1 MERTKKIILI
11 SVLGLMLITLTSVV
25 IVRQIRKKKRNKI
38 NGSNNNNPVK
48 NSSPKTIL
56 IVGDSQ
62 SAIKNAKGGD
72 ITYSYPNILK
82 EKFKGSGVTID
93 VLALGG
99 KTTKWML
106 ENLPSQLAKKKYDRV
121 IIYGGGNDTSNASI
135 PLDTTISNIQKMVDL
150 SRENGADVFVNL
162 GYKVEGK
169 FGDINI
175 LPVGRPANLLKKKE
189 DWIPYVQKRK
199 DLQKLIPEKITN
211 ATFIPVYD
219 LESKTTDGIHP
230 TSAGHKI
237 VAEKIYESIVKK
249 Y

>member
-1 MERTKKIILI
+1 MNPKLKKIIII
-11 SVLGLMLITLTSVV
+11 SVVGLLIVGVTTAFV
-25 IVRQIRKKKRNKI
+25 IRRRKNKL
-38 NGSNNNNPVK
+38 NGGGDNVPVKNNNPK
-48 NSSPKTIL
+48 KIL

-62 SAIKNAKGGD
+62 SAIKNAQGKN
-72 ITYSYPNILK
+72 ITYTYPNLLREKLK
-82 EKFKGSGVTID
+82 DKGVTID

-99 KTTKWML
+99 KTTAWML
-106 ENLPSQLAKKKYDRV
+106 ENLPAQLKGNKYDRV

-135 PLDTTISNIQKMVDL
+135 PLDKTISNIQKMVDL
-150 SRENGADVFVNL
+150 SSENGADVFVNL
-162 GYKVEGK
+162 GYKIEGN
-169 FGDINI
+169 FGNINI
-175 LPVGRPANLLKKKE
+175 MPVGRPANLLKKKE

-199 DLQKLIPEKITN
+199 DLQKLIPTRITN

-237 VAEKIYESIVKK
+237 VAEKIYESIIKK

>member
-1 MERTKKIILI
+1 MNPKLKKIIII
-11 SVLGLMLITLTSVV
+11 SVVGLLIVGVTTAFV
-25 IVRQIRKKKRNKI
+25 IRRRKNKL
-38 NGSNNNNPVK
+38 NGGGDNVPVKNNNPK
-48 NSSPKTIL
+48 KIL

-62 SAIKNAKGGD
+62 SAIKNAQGKN
-72 ITYSYPNILK
+72 ITYTYPNLLREKLK
-82 EKFKGSGVTID
+82 DKGVTID

-99 KTTKWML
+99 KTTAWML
-106 ENLPSQLAKKKYDRV
+106 ENLPAQLKGNKYDRV

-135 PLDTTISNIQKMVDL
+135 PLDKTISNIQKMVDL
-150 SRENGADVFVNL
+150 SSENGADVFVNL
-162 GYKVEGK
+162 GYKIEGN
-169 FGDINI
+169 FGNINI
-175 LPVGRPANLLKKKE
+175 MPVGRPANLLKKKE

-199 DLQKLIPEKITN
+199 DLQKLIPTRITN

-237 VAEKIYESIVKK
+237 VAEKIYESILKK

>member
-1 MERTKKIILI
+1 MNPKLKKIIII
-11 SVLGLMLITLTSVV
+11 SVVGLLIVGVTTAFV
-25 IVRQIRKKKRNKI
+25 IRRRKNKL
-38 NGSNNNNPVK
+38 NGGGDNVPVKNNNPK
-48 NSSPKTIL
+48 KIL

-62 SAIKNAKGGD
+62 SAIKNAQGKN
-72 ITYSYPNILK
+72 ITYTYPNLLREKLK
-82 EKFKGSGVTID
+82 DKGVTID

-99 KTTKWML
+99 KTTAWML
-106 ENLPSQLAKKKYDRV
+106 ENLPAQLKGNKYDRV

-135 PLDTTISNIQKMVDL
+135 PLDKTISNIQKMVDL
-150 SRENGADVFVNL
+150 SSENGADVFVNL
-162 GYKVEGK
+162 GYKIEGN
-169 FGDINI
+169 FGNINI
-175 LPVGRPANLLKKKE
+175 MPVGRPANLLKKKE

-199 DLQKLIPEKITN
+199 DLQKLIPTRITN

-237 VAEKIYESIVKK
+237 VAEKIYENIIKK